1 MEQQT
6 HKRRVRYKG
15 THPRTYQE
23 KYKELNPEKY
33 KDTIEHVIQKGNTPA
48 GMHLSI
54 CVKEILDFLQI
65 RPGQTGL
72 DATLG
77 YGGHSTEMLK
87 CLEGRGHLYA
97 LDVDPIEIE
106 KTKRRLAERGFAEDI
121 LSIKQMNFANV
132 KELLPESGK
141 FDFVLA
147 DLGVSSMQIDNPERG
162 FSYKFDGPLDLRL
175 DPQKGVPA
183 SERLREMSRDEIAG
197 MLIENADE
205 PYAEEIA
212 KAISIQQKKKP
223 IRTTTDLREVIEKA
237 LSFLPKAEQK
247 EAVKKSSQRSFQALR
262 IDVNESTISRF
273 LSGKTEKLSEE
284 SVIRIARVF
293 NVSTDFIL
301 GTTVI
306 PDKKN
311 YDISELGLS
320 VEAAK
325 NLYTGKVNN
334 DVVNRLL
341 ENPRFA
347 MVTYMIAQYMDD
359 TLARGYA
366 AQNQMF
372 ATVGSLLLGQNQT
385 PEAVQAA
392 RTANA
397 MKVPTYQA
405 DQTTIQNTFMTVV
418 KEIKKEA
425 GSDLAAARAI

>member
-1 MEQQT
+1 MADT
-6 HKRRVRYKG
+6 YLPADVRKRIIDVMRERKL
-15 THPRTYQE
+15 TQR
-23 KYKELNPEKY
+23 EL
-33 KDTIEHVIQKGNTPA
+33 
-48 GMHLSI
+48 
-54 CVKEILDFLQI
+54 
-65 RPGQTGL
+65 
-72 DATLG
+72 
-77 YGGHSTEMLK
+77 
-87 CLEGRGHLYA
+87 
-97 LDVDPIEIE
+97 
-106 KTKRRLAERGFAEDI
+106 
-121 LSIKQMNFANV
+121 
-132 KELLPESGK
+132 
-141 FDFVLA
+141 
-147 DLGVSSMQIDNPERG
+147 
-162 FSYKFDGPLDLRL
+162 
-175 DPQKGVPA
+175 
-183 SERLREMSRDEIAG
+183 
-197 MLIENADE
+197 
-205 PYAEEIA
+205 
-212 KAISIQQKKKP
+212 
-223 IRTTTDLREVIEKA
+223 
-237 LSFLPKAEQK
+237 
-247 EAVKKSSQRSFQALR
+247 ALR

-347 MVTYMIAQYMDD
+347 TVTYMIAQHLDD
-359 TLARGYA
+359 TLAGGYA

-418 KEIKKEA
+418 KEIKKGSRQRFSRSKGNIADSRVQNPEQIYIAQETHEEIHTALQMIEA
-425 GSDLAAARAI
+425 REKAYLWYRFGFADDILHPLNETADHFHLSESRAKSTEKLALDNFWLELPWWY

>member
-1 MEQQT
+1 MADT
-6 HKRRVRYKG
+6 YLPADVRKRIIDVMRERKL
-15 THPRTYQE
+15 TQR
-23 KYKELNPEKY
+23 EL
-33 KDTIEHVIQKGNTPA
+33 
-48 GMHLSI
+48 
-54 CVKEILDFLQI
+54 
-65 RPGQTGL
+65 
-72 DATLG
+72 
-77 YGGHSTEMLK
+77 
-87 CLEGRGHLYA
+87 
-97 LDVDPIEIE
+97 
-106 KTKRRLAERGFAEDI
+106 
-121 LSIKQMNFANV
+121 
-132 KELLPESGK
+132 
-141 FDFVLA
+141 
-147 DLGVSSMQIDNPERG
+147 
-162 FSYKFDGPLDLRL
+162 
-175 DPQKGVPA
+175 
-183 SERLREMSRDEIAG
+183 
-197 MLIENADE
+197 
-205 PYAEEIA
+205 
-212 KAISIQQKKKP
+212 
-223 IRTTTDLREVIEKA
+223 
-237 LSFLPKAEQK
+237 
-247 EAVKKSSQRSFQALR
+247 ALR

-347 MVTYMIAQYMDD
+347 TVTYMIAQHLDD
-359 TLARGYA
+359 TLAGGYA

-418 KEIKKEA
+418 KEIKKGSRQRFSRSKGNIADSRVQNPEQIYIAKETHEEIHTALQMIEA
-425 GSDLAAARAI
+425 REKAYLWYRFGFADDLLHPRNESADHFHLSESRAKSTEKLALDNFWLELPWWY

>member
-1 MEQQT
+1 MKIHTYLSSSGKDLIMEYINALAIEEQVDGLAVLAYMEKGEFEKVLS
-6 HKRRVRYKG
+6 KRWDKKVYEVYFRRKNCVG
-15 THPRTYQE
+15 GSNMAFAEINIQEIIQE
-23 KYKELNPEKY
+23 KKNNSEEFYNTWKKSEDEYRLIAEMIELRK
-33 KDTIEHVIQKGNTPA
+33 QKGI
-48 GMHLSI
+48 S
-54 CVKEILDFLQI
+54 
-65 RPGQTGL
+65 QTQ
-72 DATLG
+72 
-77 YGGHSTEMLK
+77 
-87 CLEGRGHLYA
+87 
-97 LDVDPIEIE
+97 
-106 KTKRRLAERGFAEDI
+106 LARTIGNR
-121 LSIKQMNFANV
+121 QQV
-132 KELLPESGK
+132 
-141 FDFVLA
+141 
-147 DLGVSSMQIDNPERG
+147 
-162 FSYKFDGPLDLRL
+162 
-175 DPQKGVPA
+175 
-183 SERLREMSRDEIAG
+183 
-197 MLIENADE
+197 
-205 PYAEEIA
+205 
-212 KAISIQQKKKP
+212 IS
-223 IRTTTDLREVIEKA
+223 
-237 LSFLPKAEQK
+237 
-247 EAVKKSSQRSFQALR
+247 R

-372 ATVGSLLLGQNQT
+372 ATVGSLLLGQNQA

-397 MKVPTYQA
+397 MKIPAYQA

-425 GSDLAAARAI
+425 GSDLVAAKAISKEATEKMFAELTKGQDMQNPTITPEAVVDAITGSISGVDGVNQEALDNFNKALLGLMQTMVLPEDDGQDN

>member
-1 MEQQT
+1 MADT
-6 HKRRVRYKG
+6 YLPADVRKRIIDVMRERKL
-15 THPRTYQE
+15 TQR
-23 KYKELNPEKY
+23 EL
-33 KDTIEHVIQKGNTPA
+33 
-48 GMHLSI
+48 
-54 CVKEILDFLQI
+54 
-65 RPGQTGL
+65 
-72 DATLG
+72 
-77 YGGHSTEMLK
+77 
-87 CLEGRGHLYA
+87 
-97 LDVDPIEIE
+97 
-106 KTKRRLAERGFAEDI
+106 
-121 LSIKQMNFANV
+121 
-132 KELLPESGK
+132 
-141 FDFVLA
+141 
-147 DLGVSSMQIDNPERG
+147 
-162 FSYKFDGPLDLRL
+162 
-175 DPQKGVPA
+175 
-183 SERLREMSRDEIAG
+183 
-197 MLIENADE
+197 
-205 PYAEEIA
+205 
-212 KAISIQQKKKP
+212 
-223 IRTTTDLREVIEKA
+223 
-237 LSFLPKAEQK
+237 
-247 EAVKKSSQRSFQALR
+247 ALR

-306 PDKKN
+306 P
-311 YDISELGLS
+311 

-347 MVTYMIAQYMDD
+347 TVTYMIAQHLDD
-359 TLARGYA
+359 TLAGGYA

>member
-1 MEQQT
+1 MADT
-6 HKRRVRYKG
+6 YLPADVRKRIVDVMRERKM
-15 THPRTYQE
+15 TQR
-23 KYKELNPEKY
+23 EL
-33 KDTIEHVIQKGNTPA
+33 
-48 GMHLSI
+48 
-54 CVKEILDFLQI
+54 
-65 RPGQTGL
+65 
-72 DATLG
+72 
-77 YGGHSTEMLK
+77 
-87 CLEGRGHLYA
+87 
-97 LDVDPIEIE
+97 
-106 KTKRRLAERGFAEDI
+106 
-121 LSIKQMNFANV
+121 
-132 KELLPESGK
+132 
-141 FDFVLA
+141 
-147 DLGVSSMQIDNPERG
+147 
-162 FSYKFDGPLDLRL
+162 
-175 DPQKGVPA
+175 
-183 SERLREMSRDEIAG
+183 
-197 MLIENADE
+197 
-205 PYAEEIA
+205 
-212 KAISIQQKKKP
+212 
-223 IRTTTDLREVIEKA
+223 
-237 LSFLPKAEQK
+237 
-247 EAVKKSSQRSFQALR
+247 ALR

-372 ATVGSLLLGQNQT
+372 ATVGSLLLGQNQA

-397 MKVPTYQA
+397 MKIPAYQA

-425 GSDLAAARAI
+425 GSDLVAAKAISKEATEKMFAELTKGQDMLNPTITPEAVVDAITGSISGVDGVNQEALDNFNKALLGLMQTMVLPEDDGQDN

>member
-1 MEQQT
+1 MADT
-6 HKRRVRYKG
+6 YLPADVRKRIVDVMRERKM
-15 THPRTYQE
+15 TQR
-23 KYKELNPEKY
+23 EL
-33 KDTIEHVIQKGNTPA
+33 
-48 GMHLSI
+48 
-54 CVKEILDFLQI
+54 
-65 RPGQTGL
+65 
-72 DATLG
+72 
-77 YGGHSTEMLK
+77 
-87 CLEGRGHLYA
+87 
-97 LDVDPIEIE
+97 
-106 KTKRRLAERGFAEDI
+106 
-121 LSIKQMNFANV
+121 
-132 KELLPESGK
+132 
-141 FDFVLA
+141 
-147 DLGVSSMQIDNPERG
+147 
-162 FSYKFDGPLDLRL
+162 
-175 DPQKGVPA
+175 
-183 SERLREMSRDEIAG
+183 
-197 MLIENADE
+197 
-205 PYAEEIA
+205 
-212 KAISIQQKKKP
+212 
-223 IRTTTDLREVIEKA
+223 
-237 LSFLPKAEQK
+237 
-247 EAVKKSSQRSFQALR
+247 ALR

-347 MVTYMIAQYMDD
+347 TVTYMIAQYLDD
-359 TLARGYA
+359 TLAGGYA
-366 AQNQMF
+366 AQNQMY
-372 ATVGSLLLGQNQT
+372 ATLSSMLLGINKT
-385 PEAVQAA
+385 SAAVQAA

-425 GSDLAAARAI
+425 GSDLAAAKAIGKEATERMFTELTKGQDSPIPTITPEAVADAVTGSVSGMDYVNEEALQNFNQSLVDLLKTTLQQPEPQGQSDDTTE

>member
-1 MEQQT
+1 MADT
-6 HKRRVRYKG
+6 YLPTDVRKRIIDVMRERKL
-15 THPRTYQE
+15 TQR
-23 KYKELNPEKY
+23 EL
-33 KDTIEHVIQKGNTPA
+33 
-48 GMHLSI
+48 
-54 CVKEILDFLQI
+54 
-65 RPGQTGL
+65 
-72 DATLG
+72 
-77 YGGHSTEMLK
+77 
-87 CLEGRGHLYA
+87 
-97 LDVDPIEIE
+97 
-106 KTKRRLAERGFAEDI
+106 
-121 LSIKQMNFANV
+121 
-132 KELLPESGK
+132 
-141 FDFVLA
+141 
-147 DLGVSSMQIDNPERG
+147 
-162 FSYKFDGPLDLRL
+162 
-175 DPQKGVPA
+175 
-183 SERLREMSRDEIAG
+183 
-197 MLIENADE
+197 
-205 PYAEEIA
+205 
-212 KAISIQQKKKP
+212 
-223 IRTTTDLREVIEKA
+223 
-237 LSFLPKAEQK
+237 
-247 EAVKKSSQRSFQALR
+247 ALR

-347 MVTYMIAQYMDD
+347 TVTYMIAQHLDD
-359 TLARGYA
+359 TLAGGYA

-418 KEIKKEA
+418 KEIKKGSRQRFSRSKGNIADSRVQNPEQIYIAKETHEEIHTALQMIEA
-425 GSDLAAARAI
+425 REKAYLWYRFGFADDILHPLNETADHFHLSESRAKSTEKLALDNLWLELPWWY

>member
-1 MEQQT
+1 MADT
-6 HKRRVRYKG
+6 YLPADVRKRIIDVMRERKL
-15 THPRTYQE
+15 TQR
-23 KYKELNPEKY
+23 EL
-33 KDTIEHVIQKGNTPA
+33 
-48 GMHLSI
+48 
-54 CVKEILDFLQI
+54 
-65 RPGQTGL
+65 
-72 DATLG
+72 
-77 YGGHSTEMLK
+77 
-87 CLEGRGHLYA
+87 
-97 LDVDPIEIE
+97 
-106 KTKRRLAERGFAEDI
+106 
-121 LSIKQMNFANV
+121 
-132 KELLPESGK
+132 
-141 FDFVLA
+141 
-147 DLGVSSMQIDNPERG
+147 
-162 FSYKFDGPLDLRL
+162 
-175 DPQKGVPA
+175 
-183 SERLREMSRDEIAG
+183 
-197 MLIENADE
+197 
-205 PYAEEIA
+205 
-212 KAISIQQKKKP
+212 
-223 IRTTTDLREVIEKA
+223 
-237 LSFLPKAEQK
+237 
-247 EAVKKSSQRSFQALR
+247 ALR

-347 MVTYMIAQYMDD
+347 TVTYMIAQHLDD
-359 TLARGYA
+359 TLAGGYA

-418 KEIKKEA
+418 KEIKGSRQRFSRSKGNIADSRVQNPEQIYIAKETHEEIHTA
-425 GSDLAAARAI
+425 LQMIEAREKAYLWYRFGFADDILHPLNETADHFHLSESRAKSTEKLALDNFWLELPWWY

>member
-1 MEQQT
+1 MADT
-6 HKRRVRYKG
+6 YLPADVRKRIIDVMRERKL
-15 THPRTYQE
+15 TQR
-23 KYKELNPEKY
+23 EL
-33 KDTIEHVIQKGNTPA
+33 
-48 GMHLSI
+48 
-54 CVKEILDFLQI
+54 
-65 RPGQTGL
+65 
-72 DATLG
+72 
-77 YGGHSTEMLK
+77 
-87 CLEGRGHLYA
+87 
-97 LDVDPIEIE
+97 
-106 KTKRRLAERGFAEDI
+106 
-121 LSIKQMNFANV
+121 
-132 KELLPESGK
+132 
-141 FDFVLA
+141 
-147 DLGVSSMQIDNPERG
+147 
-162 FSYKFDGPLDLRL
+162 
-175 DPQKGVPA
+175 
-183 SERLREMSRDEIAG
+183 
-197 MLIENADE
+197 
-205 PYAEEIA
+205 
-212 KAISIQQKKKP
+212 
-223 IRTTTDLREVIEKA
+223 
-237 LSFLPKAEQK
+237 
-247 EAVKKSSQRSFQALR
+247 ALR

-347 MVTYMIAQYMDD
+347 TVTYMIAQHLDD
-359 TLARGYA
+359 TLAGGYA

-385 PEAVQAA
+385 PEAAQAA

-418 KEIKKEA
+418 KEIKKGSRQRFSRSKGNIADSRVQNPEQIYIAKETHEEIHTALQMIEA
-425 GSDLAAARAI
+425 REKAYLWYRFGFADDILHPLNETADHFHLSESRAKSTEKLALDNFWLELPWWY

>member
-1 MEQQT
+1 MADT
-6 HKRRVRYKG
+6 YLPADVRKRIVDVMRERKM
-15 THPRTYQE
+15 TQR
-23 KYKELNPEKY
+23 EL
-33 KDTIEHVIQKGNTPA
+33 
-48 GMHLSI
+48 
-54 CVKEILDFLQI
+54 
-65 RPGQTGL
+65 
-72 DATLG
+72 
-77 YGGHSTEMLK
+77 
-87 CLEGRGHLYA
+87 
-97 LDVDPIEIE
+97 
-106 KTKRRLAERGFAEDI
+106 
-121 LSIKQMNFANV
+121 
-132 KELLPESGK
+132 
-141 FDFVLA
+141 
-147 DLGVSSMQIDNPERG
+147 
-162 FSYKFDGPLDLRL
+162 
-175 DPQKGVPA
+175 
-183 SERLREMSRDEIAG
+183 
-197 MLIENADE
+197 
-205 PYAEEIA
+205 
-212 KAISIQQKKKP
+212 
-223 IRTTTDLREVIEKA
+223 
-237 LSFLPKAEQK
+237 
-247 EAVKKSSQRSFQALR
+247 ALR

-347 MVTYMIAQYMDD
+347 IVTYMIAQYMDD

-372 ATVGSLLLGQNQT
+372 ATVGSLLLGQNQA

-397 MKVPTYQA
+397 MKIPAYQA

-425 GSDLAAARAI
+425 GSDLVAAKAISKEATEKMFAELTKGQDMQNPTITPEAVVDAIQAAFPVSMESIRKLWTTLTKPCWG

>member
-6 HKRRVRYKG
+6 HKRRVHYKG

-48 GMHLSI
+48 GMHISI

-205 PYAEEIA
+205 LYAEEIA

-237 LSFLPKAEQK
+237 LTFLPKAEQK
-247 EAVKKSSQRSFQALR
+247 EAAV
-262 IDVNESTISRF
+262 
-273 LSGKTEKLSEE
+273 SE
-284 SVIRIARVF
+284 
-293 NVSTDFIL
+293 
-301 GTTVI
+301 
-306 PDKKN
+306 
-311 YDISELGLS
+311 
-320 VEAAK
+320 
-325 NLYTGKVNN
+325 
-334 DVVNRLL
+334 
-341 ENPRFA
+341 PRE
-347 MVTYMIAQYMDD
+347 V
-359 TLARGYA
+359 
-366 AQNQMF
+366 
-372 ATVGSLLLGQNQT
+372 
-385 PEAVQAA
+385 
-392 RTANA
+392 
-397 MKVPTYQA
+397 
-405 DQTTIQNTFMTVV
+405 
-418 KEIKKEA
+418 
-425 GSDLAAARAI
+425 

>member
-1 MEQQT
+1 MFAPPPQPQSST
-6 HKRRVRYKG
+6 LASRVSSKKRSPHR
-15 THPRTYQE
+15 
-23 KYKELNPEKY
+23 
-33 KDTIEHVIQKGNTPA
+33 A
-48 GMHLSI
+48 
-54 CVKEILDFLQI
+54 
-65 RPGQTGL
+65 TGL
-72 DATLG
+72 CPRFIMATMIFPP
-77 YGGHSTEMLK
+77 SPT
-87 CLEGRGHLYA
+87 
-97 LDVDPIEIE
+97 
-106 KTKRRLAERGFAEDI
+106 GFLVFSKNDI
-121 LSIKQMNFANV
+121 LSHLRFHTFRIGQREGCFQHGAFPHHPAVSPQEFQIFCARPFAV
-132 KELLPESGK
+132 QRKARQLHEK
-141 FDFVLA
+141 CFD
-147 DLGVSSMQIDNPERG
+147 
-162 FSYKFDGPLDLRL
+162 
-175 DPQKGVPA
+175 
-183 SERLREMSRDEIAG
+183 
-197 MLIENADE
+197 
-205 PYAEEIA
+205 
-212 KAISIQQKKKP
+212 
-223 IRTTTDLREVIEKA
+223 
-237 LSFLPKAEQK
+237 
-247 EAVKKSSQRSFQALR
+247 
-262 IDVNESTISRF
+262 
-273 LSGKTEKLSEE
+273 LSEE

-372 ATVGSLLLGQNQT
+372 ATVGSLLLGQNQA

-397 MKVPTYQA
+397 MKIPAYQA
-405 DQTTIQNTFMTVV
+405 DQTTIHNTFMTVV

-425 GSDLAAARAI
+425 GSDLVAAKAISKEATEKMFAELTKGQDMQNPTITPEAVVDAITGSISGVDGVNQEALDNFNKALLGLMQTMVLPEDDGQDN

>member
-1 MEQQT
+1 MADPYLPADVR
-6 HKRRVRYKG
+6 KRIVDVMRERKM
-15 THPRTYQE
+15 TQR
-23 KYKELNPEKY
+23 EL
-33 KDTIEHVIQKGNTPA
+33 
-48 GMHLSI
+48 
-54 CVKEILDFLQI
+54 
-65 RPGQTGL
+65 
-72 DATLG
+72 
-77 YGGHSTEMLK
+77 
-87 CLEGRGHLYA
+87 
-97 LDVDPIEIE
+97 
-106 KTKRRLAERGFAEDI
+106 
-121 LSIKQMNFANV
+121 
-132 KELLPESGK
+132 
-141 FDFVLA
+141 
-147 DLGVSSMQIDNPERG
+147 
-162 FSYKFDGPLDLRL
+162 
-175 DPQKGVPA
+175 
-183 SERLREMSRDEIAG
+183 
-197 MLIENADE
+197 
-205 PYAEEIA
+205 
-212 KAISIQQKKKP
+212 
-223 IRTTTDLREVIEKA
+223 
-237 LSFLPKAEQK
+237 
-247 EAVKKSSQRSFQALR
+247 ALR

-347 MVTYMIAQYMDD
+347 TVTYMIAQYLDD
-359 TLARGYA
+359 TLAGGYA
-366 AQNQMF
+366 AQNQMY
-372 ATVGSLLLGQNQT
+372 ATLSSMLLGMNKT
-385 PEAVQAA
+385 SAAVQAA

-425 GSDLAAARAI
+425 GSDLAAAKAIGKEATERMFTELTKGQDTPIPTITPEAVADAVTGSVSGMDYVDQEALQNFNQSLADLLKSTLQQPEPQGQSDDTTE